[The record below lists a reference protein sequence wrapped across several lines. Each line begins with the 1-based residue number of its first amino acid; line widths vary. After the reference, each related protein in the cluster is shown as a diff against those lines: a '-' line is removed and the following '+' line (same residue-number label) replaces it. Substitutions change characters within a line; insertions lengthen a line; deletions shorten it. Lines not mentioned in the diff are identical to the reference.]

1 MDARRGVL
9 IGSALAGVAVF
20 AAMLLAYRLQWE
32 PLTRFDD
39 AALKPAHR
47 FGREHHG
54 WVMFWNIYCLVL
66 GPTVFRLLTVV
77 VIVIAFARRNVR
89 IAMFLIVS
97 VELCGLVTEVAK
109 RLVDRPRPGTALVH
123 AGSSSF
129 PSGHALGVMV
139 CVAALLTVGLPL
151 VDPAKRAWLIAL
163 GVTVIVTIGAGR
175 VILNVHHPSDVIA
188 GWALGWA
195 YFVLCL
201 LLVPPIRPITAP
213 DEIPAAP
220 GTAR

>member
-1 MDARRGVL
+1 ML
-9 IGSALAGVAVF
+9 IGSALAAVGVF
-20 AAMLLAYRLQWE
+20 AAMLIAYKLHWE

-39 AALKPAHR
+39 AALKPARR
-47 FGREHHG
+47 FGHAHHG
-54 WVMFWNIYCLVL
+54 WVVFWNVYCTVL
-66 GPTVFRLLTVV
+66 GPTVFRLAAVV

-89 IAMFLIVS
+89 TAMFLIVS

-109 RLVDRPRPGTALVH
+109 TLVHRPRPSSALVH
-123 AGSSSF
+123 AASSSF

-139 CVAALLTVGLPL
+139 GVAALLTVGLPL
-151 VDPAKRAWLIAL
+151 VHPAKRAWLIAL
-163 GVTVIVTIGAGR
+163 GVAVIVSIGAGR

-195 YFVLCL
+195 YFVVCL
-201 LLVPPIRPITAP
+201 LVVRPIRPITQP

-220 GTAR
+220 DTAR